1 MCDSLRAGGKR
12 IYPAVPHMETAGG
25 GGWNGGGA

>member
-1 MCDSLRAGGKR
+1 MLSPLMCDSLRAGGKR

-25 GGWNGGGA
+25 GG